1 VTADEVRTERLRL
14 GFSQAELA
22 RELGVHPQTVSNW
35 ECSVQAPPGLLP
47 LAFKYLDL
55 RARLAGAV

>member
-1 VTADEVRTERLRL
+1 VTAKQVRAERLRL

-35 ECSVQAPPGLLP
+35 ECDVQRAPGLLP
-47 LAFKYLDL
+47 LALKYLDL
-55 RARLAGAV
+55 RARLAGAM